1 MIDTLLLT
9 YTEAAHRLGLRSGR
23 SVRRLVA
30 QGNLTPVY
38 PLPRSPR
45 IPLQDLQRYIDGLME
60 KAHHSTGAGS
70 AVLARGGYRTC
81 RSANKIVTVSQREA
95 TRHTGGR
102 VISMQAEQENLV
114 GGSP

>member
-30 QGNLTPVY
+30 QGKLTPVY

-45 IPLQDLQRYIDGLME
+45 IPLQDLHRAIALCE
-60 KAHHSTGAGS
+60 
-70 AVLARGGYRTC
+70 LRGC
-81 RSANKIVTVSQREA
+81 WKIPWRAS
-95 TRHTGGR
+95 
-102 VISMQAEQENLV
+102 
-114 GGSP
+114 